1 MESQTE
7 TIARLLDLTRAAEKA
22 VETLNEARIAIG
34 LTPLGLEAAQG
45 KNTKAAAPA
54 EQVPDR
60 DEIHIR
66 PAHTTAL
73 FQAATRGAPAAEDH
87 GSSAKMRPGVAEATK
102 RDWAVVREAGLKSRG
117 RPSRELV
124 ERGLKIIARRNG
136 RKQA

>member
-45 KNTKAAAPA
+45 KDTKAAAPA

-66 PAHTTAL
+66 PAHTTA
-73 FQAATRGAPAAEDH
+73 FQAATRGAPAAEDR
-87 GSSAKMRPGVAEATK
+87 GSSEKMRPGVAEATK

-124 ERGLKIIARRNG
+124 ERALKIIARRNG